1 MARFEIDSTGDLESA
16 QIGYDESHIWSFHG
30 IRNPRIVLWNN
41 TGSTLR
47 GSVAAEAVVTDGHG
61 DANFTSLN
69 TSFTADNVVIQS
81 GDVQILGTMQIP
93 ADSVD
98 YASDTGGTNPQ
109 PLTEAARRDRSRF
122 WTITWTHTLATTH
135 RTGASN
141 DDGVFLMLG

>member
-1 MARFEIDSTGDLESA
+1 
-16 QIGYDESHIWSFHG
+16 
-30 IRNPRIVLWNN
+30 
-41 TGSTLR
+41 
-47 GSVAAEAVVTDGHG
+47 
-61 DANFTSLN
+61 
-69 TSFTADNVVIQS
+69 
-81 GDVQILGTMQIP
+81 MQIP

-98 YASDTGGTNPQ
+98 YASDTGGANPQ